1 MDASAPS
8 PPGPDR
14 FRRRFRWLALGAA
27 ALLATFVALL
37 ALTSGRGDQSADAQQ
52 PTPRNLRA
60 ASTLSVAALRR
71 DGLLVRL
78 VTAKRTRVVRLRL
91 INRETGVQVSIRR
104 FDVRKGG
111 SVRLRWRFGP
121 RAIARLKPGRHRLQ
135 AETGRSIKRL
145 DKRTLS
151 RTLIVTD
158 SATKPPAPPP
168 SSGDPVIAA
177 AGDVACPGKCGQEA
191 TADLITDVIKPDAV
205 LGLGDYQY
213 DTGTTQ
219 RLESYYAPYWGRFR
233 NRTYAINGGSHDF
246 YGTGDYLTYFNA
258 DGPVKLKPEGSY
270 SFDIGAWHVIALN
283 SYCFE
288 RDSCDEDTWT
298 QWLRDDLRAN
308 SKRCTLAYF
317 HQPYWTTRS
326 NHDRTKATQPWIR
339 LLYDADADL
348 ILQAH
353 NHVYERFAPQDPDD
367 RRDEARGLTAFTVG
381 SGGRSHYDFTGPPAP
396 NSVARNADTF
406 GVLKLV
412 LHPGSYDYAFVPE
425 RAGGFEDAGSR
436 NCH

>member
-1 MDASAPS
+1 MDASATAPS
-8 PPGPDR
+8 RPGR
-14 FRRRFRWLALGAA
+14 FRPRPRWLALGAA
-27 ALLATFVALL
+27 ALLAALVALL
-37 ALTSGRGDQSADAQQ
+37 AATSGRSDESAGAER

-60 ASTLSVAALRR
+60 ASTLSVQALTR

-78 VTAKRTRVVRLRL
+78 VAAKRTRVVRLRL

-104 FDVRKGG
+104 FDIRTGG

-121 RAIARLKPGRHRLQ
+121 RAIARLKSGRHRLR
-135 AETGRSIKRL
+135 AETGRSINRL
-145 DKRTLS
+145 DRRTLS
-151 RTLIVTD
+151 RTLVVTD
-158 SATKPPAPPP
+158 SRSTAPLPSP
-168 SSGDPVIAA
+168 SSADPVIAA
-177 AGDVACPGKCGQEA
+177 AGDIACPGNCGQDE

-213 DTGTTQ
+213 DTGTLQ
-219 RLESYYAPYWGRFR
+219 RFESYYTPYWGRFR

-258 DGPVKLKPEGSY
+258 EGPVQLKPEGSY

-288 RDSCDEDTWT
+288 RDSCDENTWT
-298 QWLRDDLRAN
+298 QWLREDLRAN

-326 NHDRTKATQPWIR
+326 NHDRNKNTQPWIR
-339 LLYDADADL
+339 LLYEADADV

-367 RRDEARGLTAFTVG
+367 RRDDARGLEAFTVG
-381 SGGRSHYDFTGPPAP
+381 SGGRSHYDFIGAPAP
-396 NSVARNADTF
+396 NSLVRNADTN

-425 RAGGFEDAGSR
+425 PGAGFEDAGSR
-436 NCH
+436 RCH